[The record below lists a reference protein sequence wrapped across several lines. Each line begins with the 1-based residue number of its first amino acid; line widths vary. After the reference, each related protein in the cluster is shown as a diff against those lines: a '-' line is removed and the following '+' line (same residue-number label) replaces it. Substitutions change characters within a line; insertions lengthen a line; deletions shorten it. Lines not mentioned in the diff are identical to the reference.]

1 MLTKVG
7 KTDSKN
13 KSQFFLAKWPI
24 FGHKLKN
31 IKNKENNNMEMQTR
45 QHEEIFEDFAMRH
58 PEWAKNV
65 KSYKPKHI
73 NSIRITF
80 NDGEQIDYNIRTRS
94 YREVHEYYI
103 NDPCDVT
110 DEMCR
115 EVFAINLAEM
125 MRSKGF
131 SQPELS
137 ARTGLSTAS
146 ISKYLRKKATPTVTT
161 LEKIAHALNCSR
173 DDLLE

>member
-1 MLTKVG
+1 
-7 KTDSKN
+7 
-13 KSQFFLAKWPI
+13 
-24 FGHKLKN
+24 
-31 IKNKENNNMEMQTR
+31 MEMQTR

-103 NDPCDVT
+103 NDPGDVT

-146 ISKYLRKKATPTVTT
+146 ISKYLRKKATPTITT
-161 LEKIAHALNCSR
+161 LEKIAHALNCNR

>member
-1 MLTKVG
+1 
-7 KTDSKN
+7 
-13 KSQFFLAKWPI
+13 
-24 FGHKLKN
+24 
-31 IKNKENNNMEMQTR
+31 MEMQTR

-58 PEWAKNV
+58 PEWAANV
-65 KSYKPKHI
+65 KSYKPKHMCA
-73 NSIRITF
+73 IRITF
-80 NDGEQIDYNIRTRS
+80 NNGEQIDYNIRTRS
-94 YREVHEYYI
+94 YREVRDYFI
-103 NDPCDVT
+103 NASDDVT

-115 EVFAINLAEM
+115 EVFAANLAEM

-131 SQPELS
+131 GQPELS

>member
-1 MLTKVG
+1 M
-7 KTDSKN
+7 S
-13 KSQFFLAKWPI
+13 
-24 FGHKLKN
+24 
-31 IKNKENNNMEMQTR
+31 METR
-45 QHEEIFEDFAMRH
+45 QHEEIFQDFAMRH

-65 KSYKPKHI
+65 SSYKPKHMYA
-73 NSIRITF
+73 IRITF
-80 NDGEQIDYNIRTRS
+80 NNGERMDYNARTQS
-94 YREVHEYYI
+94 YREVREYYI
-103 NDPCDVT
+103 NDPDDVT

-115 EVFAINLAEM
+115 EVFAANLAEM
-125 MRSKGF
+125 MKSKGF
-131 SQPELS
+131 GQPELS